1 MRISDRFIMALRNLW
16 RRKSRTILT
25 ILSVVIGSTSIILM
39 LAFAQGISNSQKEMV
54 DSFQGLTTIEVMN
67 SNGDESINIDD
78 RVINELNNVDHVKAV
93 VPSKNIYT
101 EFKIADTDE
110 YQMEGSLSVIPD
122 NIFTL
127 LTNDMLEWGDIPN
140 TNETNTV
147 LLGSAATANEVTDY
161 GDGGMS
167 MEPVKDFDYQ
177 AHEYFIRLGY
187 KDENEDDGVNF
198 GNNQEVNNPDNSNSM
213 EAESSQKPKT
223 ADVPIKISGKLNN
236 KAFLSGWN
244 SYISETSY
252 KELEKED
259 AKLASPTLSESVD
272 DKGNPIKADSSNSK
286 IKYDSIQAIVDDTE
300 NVEAAEA
307 EIRKLGYQTNSM
319 AETSKEIESSSKNI
333 MLILGG
339 IGSIAFIVSAIG
351 IINTMLMSIYERQKE
366 IGVMKVIGASVSD
379 IQTMF
384 LIESGFI
391 GFFGGILGLLISLL
405 VGKLINGAIGGMGD
419 AMMETSNMIVIPP
432 WLALVGVGFSALVGV
447 LAGYLPARRATKLS
461 AIDALRS
468 N

>member
-93 VPSKNIYT
+93 VPSKNIFT

-110 YQMEGSLSVIPD
+110 YEMEGSISVIPD

-127 LTNDMLEWGDIPN
+127 LTNDMLEWGNIPN

-161 GDGGMS
+161 GGGGMS
-167 MEPVKDFDYQ
+167 MEPVKGFDYQ

-223 ADVPIKISGKLNN
+223 VDVPIKISGKLNN

-259 AKLASPTLSESVD
+259 KKLAVPSFSDAVD
-272 DKGNPIKADSSNSK
+272 EKGNPIKEDSNSSK
-286 IKYDSIQAIVDDTE
+286 VKYDSLQAIVDETE
-300 NVEAAEA
+300 NVEAAESA
-307 EIRKLGYQTNSM
+307 IRKLGYQTNSM
-319 AETSKEIESSSKNI
+319 AETSKEIESSTRSI

-405 VGKLINGAIGGMGD
+405 VGKLINGALGGMSDG
-419 AMMETSNMIVIPP
+419 MMEASNMIIIPP